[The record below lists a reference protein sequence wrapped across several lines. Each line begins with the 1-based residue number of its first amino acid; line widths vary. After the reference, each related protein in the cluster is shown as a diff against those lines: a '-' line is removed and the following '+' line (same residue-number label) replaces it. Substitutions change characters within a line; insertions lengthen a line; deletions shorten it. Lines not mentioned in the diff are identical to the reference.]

1 MVFILV
7 WTRIGLS
14 FSLLCEDFLKKLKVF
29 FFIDFYG
36 SLFYELINIW
46 NEDFS
51 SNFGQWCLCSSEEW
65 TWFWHSNPLIPKYIW
80 QDRKSKRCS
89 LPREKVGKHL
99 VGGGPR
105 IIQVQVPQ
113 CSYSHRDCTLPPDRT
128 SKIYVNLGRPQGRS
142 SPKGLLCPFVH
153 WSHSQSGLSNHLY
166 E

>member
-65 TWFWHSNPLIPKYIW
+65 TGSGILIHLFLNIY
-80 QDRKSKRCS
+80 DRIGKAKDVAYQEKR
-89 LPREKVGKHL
+89 
-99 VGGGPR
+99 
-105 IIQVQVPQ
+105 
-113 CSYSHRDCTLPPDRT
+113 
-128 SKIYVNLGRPQGRS
+128 
-142 SPKGLLCPFVH
+142 
-153 WSHSQSGLSNHLY
+153 
-166 E
+166 